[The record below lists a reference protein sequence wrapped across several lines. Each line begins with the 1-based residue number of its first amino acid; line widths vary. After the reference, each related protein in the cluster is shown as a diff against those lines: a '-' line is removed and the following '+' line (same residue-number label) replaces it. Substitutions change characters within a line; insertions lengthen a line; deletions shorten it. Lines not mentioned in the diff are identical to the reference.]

1 MLLSII
7 HFPVASN
14 VSLEILEKDS
24 NLKHIRNWLNAS
36 EQPTFNQLNQLS
48 KKIEVPL
55 GYLLVNSVQENNSPL
70 LEYRTI
76 SNNSIKEP
84 SKALLDTINDMEDKQ
99 AYMREFLIRNDYDN
113 LSFVGKFSQADD
125 SSLIIENIRE
135 TLQINEKWFEN
146 CSQDAALNY
155 LRNKFE
161 NAGIV
166 VMKNGIVKTNVHRK
180 LNIDEFRTFVLV
192 DEYAPLI
199 FINNKD
205 SMGAKIFSLFHEVAH
220 IFLGENSLFND
231 NNIER
236 PRYRNKKLEVLC
248 NNIASELCVSTC
260 CFKELWVQN
269 ANKDKF
275 DRVKDIAQNC
285 KVSILSVAVKALKN
299 RYIIEDEYY
308 KIRNYIL
315 KLYKDRQEQTR
326 KGGNGIYNAM
336 ARIDKP
342 FFRALFNDTR
352 TGNIQYTEAY
362 RLSNTSRTSFDIIE
376 KKILEG

>member
-1 MLLSII
+1 
-7 HFPVASN
+7 
-14 VSLEILEKDS
+14 
-24 NLKHIRNWLNAS
+24 
-36 EQPTFNQLNQLS
+36 
-48 KKIEVPL
+48 
-55 GYLLVNSVQENNSPL
+55 
-70 LEYRTI
+70 
-76 SNNSIKEP
+76 
-84 SKALLDTINDMEDKQ
+84 
-99 AYMREFLIRNDYDN
+99 
-113 LSFVGKFSQADD
+113 
-125 SSLIIENIRE
+125 
-135 TLQINEKWFEN
+135 
-146 CSQDAALNY
+146 
-155 LRNKFE
+155 
-161 NAGIV
+161 
-166 VMKNGIVKTNVHRK
+166 MKNGIVKTNVHRK
-180 LNIDEFRTFVLV
+180 LNIDEFRAFVLV

-248 NNIASELCVSTC
+248 NNIASELCVSTRY
-260 CFKELWVQN
+260 FKELWARN

-275 DRVKDIAQNC
+275 DRIKDIAQNC

-336 ARIDKP
+336 ARIDKR
-342 FFRALFNDTR
+342 FFRALFNDTI

-376 KKILEG
+376 KKILER